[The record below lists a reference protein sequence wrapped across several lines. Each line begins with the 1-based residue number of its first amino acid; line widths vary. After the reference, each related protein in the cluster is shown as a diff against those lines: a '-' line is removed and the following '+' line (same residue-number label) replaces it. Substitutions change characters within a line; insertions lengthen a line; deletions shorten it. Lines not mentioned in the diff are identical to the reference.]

1 MALAWFKSFLHAGG
15 MRTTA
20 QIIAA
25 FGGRDAVA
33 RLTGA
38 RPRTV
43 EQWLR
48 IGIPHKHFGLL
59 VDTARS
65 RALRGL
71 THEVLYAAKAA
82 TLRREPGCAA

>member
-1 MALAWFKSFLHAGG
+1 

-33 RLTGA
+33 TLTGA
-38 RPRTV
+38 RVRTV

-48 IGIPHKHFGLL
+48 IGVPHKHFELL
-59 VDTARS
+59 VTHAR
-65 RALRGL
+65 ARGIKGISYE
-71 THEVLYAAKAA
+71 TLYAAKAA
-82 TLRREPGCAA
+82 TRRQVRGCAA